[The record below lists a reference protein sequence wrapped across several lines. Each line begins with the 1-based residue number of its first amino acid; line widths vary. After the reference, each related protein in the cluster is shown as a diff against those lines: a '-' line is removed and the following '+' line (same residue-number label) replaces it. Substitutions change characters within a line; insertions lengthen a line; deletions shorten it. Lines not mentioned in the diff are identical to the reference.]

1 MTNLLID
8 YAYRMLAFMDAGG
21 FVLWL
26 IAGLTF
32 FMWLLVFERLCY
44 FRTDLRRDVGDALA
58 RWQSRAEHASWFAS
72 SIRRLLISR
81 VVLNIRRNMAM
92 IKTLVALCPLLGLL
106 GTVTGMIDVF
116 NVLAVSGGGDVRAM
130 AGGVSRATIPT
141 MAGMVAALSGVF
153 AHTWLERIA
162 SRETQLL
169 QDHLT
174 SDPDRSVP

>member
-1 MTNLLID
+1 MVYTLLD
-8 YAYRMLAFMDAGG
+8 YYNRLLEFMDAGG
-21 FVLWL
+21 IVLWF
-26 IAGLTF
+26 IACLTF
-32 FMWLLVFERLCY
+32 VMWLLVIERFWY
-44 FRTDLRRDVGDALA
+44 FRTVLRHEVGDALA
-58 RWQSRAEHASWFAS
+58 VWQARSEHASWYAV

-81 VVLNIRRNMAM
+81 IVVNIRHNMTM

-153 AHTWLERIA
+153 AHSWLERVA
-162 SRETQLL
+162 MRETLLL

-174 SDPDRSVP
+174 RDAS